1 MNKAKRGRGKRE
13 GNRDSTTASV
23 TVPRREISQEVS
35 HADASPLQDRDA
47 LIETYQKYVHGLVG
61 KLMRTLSLPSE
72 QSDDLVGA
80 GYLGLVEA
88 AERFDP
94 KSEVPFST
102 YAYLRIRG
110 AIIDSI
116 REGSYLS
123 TKAHRFVKAMKAA
136 HQLRE
141 ADVLRASEKQA
152 TPEIADILDGV
163 TRTGLIYRLAGE
175 SGDAAIDEATA
186 VTDTPEHL
194 LSKYQDRGELRE
206 WVSGLPEK
214 ERIIVEE
221 YYFNGKSF
229 VEIAEK
235 YEGMTKSWVSRLHA
249 RALESLKEAIVY
261 QGLKPLPM
269 ERRAR
274 PGEVV

>member
-1 MNKAKRGRGKRE
+1 MHGIPHGSEHKDPSG
-13 GNRDSTTASV
+13 
-23 TVPRREISQEVS
+23 
-35 HADASPLQDRDA
+35 LQDRDA
-47 LIETYQKYVHGLVG
+47 LIETYQKYVLGVVA

-72 QSDDLVGA
+72 QNDDLVGA

-88 AERFDP
+88 AERYDP

-102 YAYLRIRG
+102 FAFLRIRG

-141 ADVLRASEKQA
+141 EEVLTAAEKRD
-152 TPEIADILDGV
+152 TPEIVDILDGV
-163 TRTGLIYRLAGE
+163 SRTGLIYRLCGE
-175 SGDAAIDEATA
+175 SGDDAIDEATA
-186 VTDTPEHL
+186 VTDTPEKL
-194 LSKYQDRGELRE
+194 LREHQDRGELRE
-206 WVSGLPEK
+206 WVRGLPEK

-229 VEIAEK
+229 VEISEH

-249 RALESLKEAIVY
+249 RALQSLKEAILF
-261 QGLKPLPM
+261 QGLKPLPI
-269 ERRAR
+269 EQRATQ
-274 PGEVV
+274 GEVV